1 MNIPSARGKRLHIY
15 LSEEVYEKAM
25 NRYRNLDAKIE
36 QLLRNEIA
44 REEGADAS
52 FGFGSPG
59 LSKPISQIV
68 LEENERPSPVPAPRE
83 STGTEAA
90 FFEMNPEIESSVA
103 QLQDEST
110 RLSKRD
116 RLPVFRRK
124 RRGSG

>member
-1 MNIPSARGKRLHIY
+1 MNIPRARGKRLHIH

-25 NRYRNLDAKIE
+25 TRYRNLDAKIE

-44 REEGADAS
+44 REEGNDAA

-68 LEENERPSPVPAPRE
+68 LEENERPSSVPAPRE
-83 STGTEAA
+83 SNEAA
-90 FFEMNPEIESSVA
+90 FFEMNPEIDSSVPQA
-103 QLQDEST
+103 QDEST

-124 RRGSG
+124 RRGSA